1 MTSLLQFREKLISF
15 YRQYE
20 NLVSIALKFLVVL
33 TAILYINGRIG
44 YQKTLAG
51 VLPTL
56 IITLLCTLL
65 PAGAVAGI
73 LAVMIVV
80 HLYSLALEAALVG
93 GILLLLLLLLYVR
106 FTPGDTLLLLLY
118 PLCSIAGTPNVLP
131 VAGGLLYSPASALT
145 VSTGVIINSFIT
157 FVKANETAIAAK
169 AGDEDLIARFRFLL
183 DGLLQNKA
191 MLVTIIAFSASCVC
205 VYVIRRL
212 KVRYAWYVASA
223 AGCVLQLII
232 ITAGELIY
240 DAGISVGASFL
251 GVVLAALISAAITFF
266 AFNLDYSAIE
276 NTQFEDDDY
285 YYYVRA
291 VPKVLY
297 TEPSRSVK
305 TISTSRNAYGM
316 QDENF
321 YADQDAPE
329 DDYGQDEENDAGF

>member
-93 GILLLLLLLLYVR
+93 GILLLLLLLLYFR

-145 VSTGVIINSFIT
+145 VCHHQ
-157 FVKANETAIAAK
+157 FVYN
-169 AGDEDLIARFRFLL
+169 FR
-183 DGLLQNKA
+183 K
-191 MLVTIIAFSASCVC
+191 
-205 VYVIRRL
+205 
-212 KVRYAWYVASA
+212 
-223 AGCVLQLII
+223 
-232 ITAGELIY
+232 GE
-240 DAGISVGASFL
+240 
-251 GVVLAALISAAITFF
+251 
-266 AFNLDYSAIE
+266 
-276 NTQFEDDDY
+276 
-285 YYYVRA
+285 
-291 VPKVLY
+291 
-297 TEPSRSVK
+297 
-305 TISTSRNAYGM
+305 
-316 QDENF
+316 
-321 YADQDAPE
+321 
-329 DDYGQDEENDAGF
+329 